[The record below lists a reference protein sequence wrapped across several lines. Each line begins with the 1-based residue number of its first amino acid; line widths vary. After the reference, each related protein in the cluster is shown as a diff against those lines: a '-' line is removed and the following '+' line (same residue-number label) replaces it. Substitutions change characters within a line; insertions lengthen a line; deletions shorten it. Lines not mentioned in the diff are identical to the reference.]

1 MLLSDEEKELVKQK
15 IKDRRRELW
24 GASVPAPPT
33 NRVADSAKSPNVA
46 ESTASA
52 NQDPPQTDRASTV
65 TEPEL
70 QVIQNG
76 QPINDEIKQANDV
89 FETGQPTLVAWWK
102 YALGT
107 VIAMVGLTG
116 LGVLIGHTL
125 AGG

>member
-24 GASVPAPPT
+24 GASMPAPPT

-52 NQDPPQTDRASTV
+52 NQAPPQTDTAPTA

-70 QVIQNG
+70 QVIQNS
-76 QPINDEIKQANDV
+76 QPITDEIKQVNGV
-89 FETGQPTLVAWWK
+89 FETGQPTLVTWWK
-102 YALGT
+102 YAIGT
-107 VIAMVGLTG
+107 VVAMVGLTG
-116 LGVLIGHTL
+116 LGVLIGYTL